1 MESDTVMSDTLL
13 LTAAGD
19 IVIRH
24 PLFGEGS
31 VNSPGFGEL
40 MDFMRRGDLVW
51 GSCEVQ
57 FSTRG
62 FRTDSTI
69 AYLVGPRVGQDLG
82 KAGFNVMTVA
92 TNHTWDFG
100 PDAFLDTLDNLA
112 AGGVT
117 PVGGGRTP
125 AEAWRP
131 VIREANGIRVG
142 ILAASCLVPPYYAVL
157 EDRPGIAAV
166 RIRQLAALDPLGLMM
181 EPGAPIK
188 IESFAEPADVEVL
201 VEAIRKLKQQVD
213 VTIVSMHWGYGRG
226 TPLAA
231 YQRPLARQIVEA
243 GADMILGNH
252 AHSPTAI
259 ELIDGKPVIYSLGNN
274 IAQQDRVDATPRQ
287 LEIFEDIDPWSV
299 IAEIDIGRHGVRKI
313 TLVPTE
319 CQPDGLPVITRDA
332 ALAQTTLDR
341 IARLSSRYGTD
352 IRIEDNKAHIELQVS
367 GPGI

>member
-1 MESDTVMSDTLL
+1 MSDSFLM
-13 LTAAGD
+13 TAAGD

-31 VNSPGFGEL
+31 VNSDGFTRL
-40 MDFMRRGDLVW
+40 MADMAKGDLVW

-69 AYLVGPRVGQDLG
+69 AYLVPPRVGRDLG

-92 TNHTWDFG
+92 TNHTWDYG
-100 PDAFLDTLDNLA
+100 PDAFLDTLDNLRE
-112 AGGVT
+112 GGVE

-125 AEAWRP
+125 DEAWRP
-131 VIREANGIRVG
+131 FMREVNGIRVG

-157 EDRPGIAAV
+157 PDRPGIAAV
-166 RIRQLAALDPLGLMM
+166 RVRQLAALDPIGMM
-181 EPGAPIK
+181 IEPGAPIK
-188 IESFAEPADVEVL
+188 MESHAEPEDVDLL
-201 VEAIRKLKQQVD
+201 VEAIRRLKAETD

-226 TPLAA
+226 TPLAT
-231 YQRPLARQIVEA
+231 YQRPLARQIIEA

-252 AHSPTAI
+252 GHSPTAI
-259 ELIDGKPVIYSLGNN
+259 EMIDGKPVIYSLGNN
-274 IAQQDRVDATPRQ
+274 VAQQDRINATPRQ

-299 IAEIDIGRHGVRKI
+299 VAELEIGRDGVRAI

-319 CQPDGLPVITRDA
+319 CQSDGLPVMVTGTPLGQSILERVA
-332 ALAQTTLDR
+332 K
-341 IARLSSRYGTD
+341 LSERCGTAVEIVD
-352 IRIEDNKAHIELQVS
+352 GKAVIR
-367 GPGI
+367 P

>member
-1 MESDTVMSDTLL
+1 MSDTFL

-24 PLFGEGS
+24 PLFGEGA
-31 VNSPGFGEL
+31 VNSSGFSEL

-62 FRTDSTI
+62 FRTDSAI
-69 AYLVGPRVGQDLG
+69 AYLVPPRVGQDLG

-100 PDAFLDTLDNLA
+100 PDAFLDTIDNLS

-117 PVGGGRTP
+117 PIGGGRTP
-125 AEAWRP
+125 EEAWKP
-131 VIREANGIRVG
+131 MIREINGVRIG

-166 RIRQLAALDPLGLMM
+166 RVRQRIALDPLGMMM
-181 EPGAPIK
+181 EPGAPINVD
-188 IESFAEPADVEVL
+188 SFAEPDDLAVLAD
-201 VEAIRKLKQQVD
+201 AIRKLKAQVD
-213 VTIVSMHWGYGRG
+213 VVIVSMHWGYGRG

-259 ELIDGKPVIYSLGNN
+259 EMIDGKPVIYSLGNN
-274 IAQQDRVDATPRQ
+274 VAQQDRVNATPRQ

-299 IAEIDIGRHGVRKI
+299 IAEFDISRHGIRRI
-313 TLVPTE
+313 TLVPTA
-319 CQPDGLPVITRDA
+319 CQADGLPIITRDA
-332 ALAQTTLDR
+332 ELAQIVLNR
-341 IARLSSRYGTD
+341 IAQLSSRYGTD
-352 IRIEDNKAHIELQVS
+352 IRIEENRAYIDL
-367 GPGI
+367 